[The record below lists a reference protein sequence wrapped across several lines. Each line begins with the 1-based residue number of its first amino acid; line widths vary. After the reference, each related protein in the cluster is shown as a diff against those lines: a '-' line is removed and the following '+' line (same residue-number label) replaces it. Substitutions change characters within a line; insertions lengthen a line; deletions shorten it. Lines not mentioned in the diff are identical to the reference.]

1 MKKMKWQNYLLATV
15 SVYVVIFLSLSFLPQ
30 EKVDAPIQV
39 PSTPAEIEGRED
51 LQSRDEYERQ
61 MLVNPKTGNIP
72 YNIKKD
78 ELSFAKELYREQL
91 LNEIPLSNAG
101 SEATEDLAWFPI
113 GPENYGGRT
122 RALAVDIRDEDVLL
136 AGGVSGGMWRSTNF
150 GANWRKTT
158 TNDQI
163 QSVTAIVQDTRAGR
177 EDTWYYG
184 TGELVGNS
192 TRAPGAPFRGD
203 GIYKSTDGG
212 ITWSVL
218 SSTNA
223 DEPGLFVSPFQYVWD
238 MEIDPS
244 STDDVVLAAVF
255 GGIVRST
262 DGGQS
267 WTTVLGRDLLN
278 EPAGADLNEIAVPFY
293 TDIHRT
299 IDNIYYATI
308 SSATNDPDNTAPSGG
323 VYRSEDG
330 GITWV
335 NILSYSNEVVRRTEV
350 GSSQSNPDVAY
361 FISDGPFGNR
371 LYRYNHAT
379 SFLTNISSNLPD
391 GENSNLEEFNSQ
403 GSYNLLVAIHPND
416 ENVVYA
422 GGTNLYRS
430 TDGFTTEANV
440 EWVGG
445 YNPESPNEPY
455 ANHHPDQHELIFLPS
470 YGNRMISANDGG
482 IFLTNNNLAEE
493 IAYESMNN
501 GFITTQYYT
510 AAISQF
516 PEENVVFGG
525 TQDNGSIVTVNQPVF
540 DNNSLRVL
548 GGDGGWTATT
558 PFGFYYYLSFQNSRI
573 FRLTLNEN
581 SQITSFAR
589 VDPTGGGTKP
599 SQPYL
604 FINPFVLDPYN
615 ANKMY
620 LAGGDVIWRN
630 RNLSQLSSG
639 SQLTTSNNWDELT
652 RTSIDEGQIT
662 ALQISTE
669 NRDWLYY
676 GTSTGRIF
684 KVGNA
689 NTIDYVVTEIT
700 RDNLPEL
707 AYVRSIAVDP
717 RDNNTAMVAFSNY
730 QVPSIFLTTDGGD
743 SFVGV
748 SGNLEENLDGTGNG
762 PSVRW
767 VTIVPQTDGT
777 NFYLAGTSTG
787 LYSTEVL
794 DGSNTTWSLESPDII
809 GNTVVNMIDYRRFDG
824 KIAIAT
830 HGRGM
835 FTAEVPNVDPFDN
848 VLENKEFEIVSV
860 APNPFS
866 DFVSVRLNVPESR
879 FSLIRIYDTNGNLV
893 RRISNS
899 AAFQGEN
906 EFFWD
911 GTDAAGAR
919 MPDGI
924 YIFRITY
931 GGTSLAKRV
940 ILQRN

>member
-1 MKKMKWQNYLLATV
+1 MKKMKWQNYLLGAI
-15 SVYVVIFLSLSFLPQ
+15 SAYVVIFLSLSFIPYKG
-30 EKVDAPIQV
+30 EESPIQV

-61 MLVNPKTGNIP
+61 MLVDPKTGDIP
-72 YNIKKD
+72 FNIKKD
-78 ELSFAKELYREQL
+78 ELVFAKQAYQEQL
-91 LNEIPLSNAG
+91 LQNQPLST
-101 SEATEDLAWFPI
+101 SEADATQSLAWGQI

-122 RALAVDIRDEDVLL
+122 RAIAIDVRDEDVLL

-163 QSVTAIVQDTRAGR
+163 QSVTAIVQDIRAGQ

-203 GIYKSTDGG
+203 GIYKSLDGG
-212 ITWSVL
+212 VTWFAL
-218 SSTNA
+218 ASTA
-223 DEPGLFVSPFQYVWD
+223 SDQPGLFVSPFQYVWD
-238 MEIDPS
+238 LETDPS
-244 STDDVVLAAVF
+244 SNDDVVIAAVF

-262 DGGQS
+262 DGGLT

-278 EPAGADLNEIAVPFY
+278 EPPGADLNEIAVPFY
-293 TDIHRT
+293 TDILRT
-299 IDNIYYATI
+299 VDNVFYASI
-308 SSATNDPDNTAPSGG
+308 SSATNDPENTAPSGG

-335 NILSYSNEVVRRTEV
+335 NVLSYSDEVIRRTEI
-350 GSSQSNPDVAY
+350 GASESNPDVVY
-361 FISDGPFGNR
+361 FIADGAFGTQ
-371 LYRYNHAT
+371 LYRYNHGT
-379 SFLTNISSNLPD
+379 RFLTDVSSNLPD
-391 GENSNLEEFNSQ
+391 GTNSSLQEFNSQ
-403 GSYNLLVAIHPND
+403 GSYNLYIEVHPND
-416 ENVVYA
+416 ENIVYA
-422 GGTNLYRS
+422 GGTNIYRS
-430 TDGFTTEANV
+430 KDGFTTEAGV
-440 EWVGG
+440 ELVGG
-445 YNPESPNEPY
+445 YDEENTNEPY
-455 ANHHPDQHELIFLPS
+455 ANHHPDQHELVFLPS
-470 YGNRMISANDGG
+470 DPNTMISANDGG
-482 IFLTNNNLAEE
+482 LFITNDNLAEE
-493 IAYESMNN
+493 VAYETMNN
-501 GFITTQYYT
+501 GFITTQFYT

-540 DNNSLRVL
+540 ENNSLRVL
-548 GGDGGWTATT
+548 GGDGGWAATT

-589 VDPTGGGTKP
+589 VDPTGGGANP

-620 LAGGDVIWRN
+620 LAGGNAIWRN

-639 SQLTTSNNWDELT
+639 SQLTTSTNWDELS

-669 NRDWLYY
+669 DRDWLYY
-676 GTSTGRIF
+676 GTNTGRIF
-684 KVGNA
+684 KIQNA
-689 NTIDYVVTEIT
+689 NSPDYVVFEIT

-717 RDNNTAMVAFSNY
+717 RDHNSALVAFSNY
-730 QVPSIFLTTDGGD
+730 QVPSIFLTTDGGNT
-743 SFVGV
+743 FVDV
-748 SGNLEENLDGTGNG
+748 SGTLEENIDGTGNG

-794 DGSNTTWSLESPDII
+794 DGINTVWSLESPDAI

-824 KIAIAT
+824 KVAIAT

-835 FTAEVPNVDPFDN
+835 FTAEVPNVEPFDN
-848 VLENKEFEIVSV
+848 VLESNDFEIVSV

-866 DFVSVRLNVPESR
+866 DYVSVRLNVPESR
-879 FSLIRIYDTNGNLV
+879 FSLIRIYDTNGQLV

-911 GTDAAGAR
+911 GTDAAGS
-919 MPDGI
+919 PVPNGI